1 MSNGRARIERSGVP
15 PANEGAVSE
24 RRRPTTLTAEDT
36 LASTNAQRGPG
47 PIGSSSASLAD
58 ETLAARF
65 RESGNPETL
74 GLLYARY
81 LELVYGLC
89 LQYLRDGGR
98 AEDAAMDIYE
108 QLHVKLREH
117 TVEHFRPW
125 LYRLARNH
133 CLMILRRSASRLTR
147 DSTSVPVYGGA
158 DLADMHYADLRHQE
172 GGDGGGLDHDRLLDA
187 LAACT
192 DRLNH
197 TQATCIRRFYLEGA
211 SYQELA
217 DELGWALSKV
227 RSAIQNGRR
236 NLKLCVERN
245 TSDDER

>member
-1 MSNGRARIERSGVP
+1 MRPRLLQT
-15 PANEGAVSE
+15 
-24 RRRPTTLTAEDT
+24 RR
-36 LASTNAQRGPG
+36 
-47 PIGSSSASLAD
+47 
-58 ETLAARF
+58 LAASF

-74 GLLYARY
+74 GLLYHRY
-81 LELVYGLC
+81 LELIYGLC

-133 CLMILRRSASRLTR
+133 CLMILRRSASHLTR

-158 DLADMHYADLRHQE
+158 DIADMHYVDILHQDE
-172 GGDGGGLDHDRLLDA
+172 GTVDVDQDRLLDA
-187 LAACT
+187 LADCT
-192 DRLNH
+192 DELNH

-211 SYQELA
+211 SYQDLA
-217 DELGWALSKV
+217 EELGWALGKV

-236 NLKLCVERN
+236 NLKLCVER
-245 TSDDER
+245 TTHHAER